1 MSTPIR
7 DLSCDF
13 VVLCPDQ
20 AATAMPAS
28 PSLYEEL
35 DTRFNGFTDHWLVAV
50 HGFNAD
56 WPSWEIHPA
65 GDEIVVLLS
74 GEVTLVLKND
84 GGDQF
89 IALNIPG
96 SYVIVPRDT
105 WHTARIDAP
114 SRMLFITPGESTE
127 NRVL

>member
-7 DLSCDF
+7 DLSSDF
-13 VVLCPDQ
+13 VVLGPDQ
-20 AATAMPAS
+20 AATAMPVS

-35 DTRFNGFTDHWLVAV
+35 DTRFNSFKDHWLVAV
-50 HGFNAD
+50 HSFDAD
-56 WPSWEIHPA
+56 WPSWEVHPA

-74 GEVTLVLKND
+74 GEVTLVLNNN
-84 GGDQF
+84 GGDQA
-89 IALNIPG
+89 IELNMPG

-105 WHTARIDAP
+105 WHTARIGAP
-114 SRMLFITPGESTE
+114 SRMLFITPGEGTE